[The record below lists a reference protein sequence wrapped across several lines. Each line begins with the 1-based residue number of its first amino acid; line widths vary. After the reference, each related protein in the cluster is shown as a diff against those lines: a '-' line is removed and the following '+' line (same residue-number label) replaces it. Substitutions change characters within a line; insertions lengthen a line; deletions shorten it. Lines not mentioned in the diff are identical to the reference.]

1 MPTSLPDVSPG
12 ILRRRRRRGCLI
24 SLRRSRNKLE
34 ELLIREAARREEVFK
49 NLPELLKRI
58 KKIGEADKESRV
70 FLFGFVARD
79 EHVLTSD
86 IDILILT
93 KLQPCEIIAKL
104 RKEGFDEPFEFHE
117 TDEKMFSFYCKLI
130 RELRE
135 IKRAYSTLLSP
146 YPAETRC

>member
-1 MPTSLPDVSPG
+1 M
-12 ILRRRRRRGCLI
+12 
-24 SLRRSRNKLE
+24 RNWLE

-58 KKIGEADKESRV
+58 KKMMGEADKESRV
-70 FLFGFVARD
+70 FLFGSVARD
-79 EHVLTSD
+79 EHGLTSD

-93 KLQPCEIIAKL
+93 KLKPCEVIAKL
-104 RKEGFDEPFEFHE
+104 RKEGFDEPFEFHV

-135 IKRAYSTLLSP
+135 I
-146 YPAETRC
+146 